1 MPVNSAPD
9 VQILIGMGVQDAHVP
24 VEVCRPPPVASGPN
38 ALRTPF
44 GWCLVGRHPTADT
57 ERAGQ
62 GAQVNTIQVNRVQ
75 DLEQAVEM
83 FWRTQSMPVCAS
95 PKSFM
100 APDDKA
106 ALEHMEATIRHD
118 GERYEVGLP
127 VRESAPPLPDNQEA
141 ARRSF
146 LALERQLRTDDVL
159 RRGVVAAVTDT
170 IRSCVALSS
179 GCSRDRKRRRNARS

>member
-1 MPVNSAPD
+1 MN
-9 VQILIGMGVQDAHVP
+9 H
-24 VEVCRPPPVASGPN
+24 
-38 ALRTPF
+38 
-44 GWCLVGRHPTADT
+44 
-57 ERAGQ
+57 
-62 GAQVNTIQVNRVQ
+62 VQ

-83 FWRTQSMPVCAS
+83 FLRTHSMPVCAA

-106 ALEHMEATIRHD
+106 PLEHMEATIRHD

-146 LALERQLRTDDVL
+146 SALERRLRTDDVL

-170 IRSCVALSS
+170 IRSGHAVKATDPGRPGRTWYLPYHAVRNPNKPQKIRVVYNAAARHRGVALN
-179 GCSRDRKRRRNARS
+179 DVLRKGPDLTTQLLAVLL